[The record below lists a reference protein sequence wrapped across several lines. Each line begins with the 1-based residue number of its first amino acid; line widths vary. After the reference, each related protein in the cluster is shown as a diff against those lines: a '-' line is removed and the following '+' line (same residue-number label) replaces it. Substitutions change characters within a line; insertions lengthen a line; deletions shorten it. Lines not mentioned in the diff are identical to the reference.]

1 MAPWPPDS
9 SGVPAV
15 LAASRPGPDS
25 SLAPL
30 IAAAV
35 LPLAAGSDAEAVAL
49 AGMLAILSGLLC
61 VLAGLARFGFIAGLL
76 SKPVR
81 YGYMN
86 GIALTVQR
94 WSSVS
99 PACW

>member
-1 MAPWPPDS
+1 
-9 SGVPAV
+9 
-15 LAASRPGPDS
+15 
-25 SLAPL
+25 
-30 IAAAV
+30 
-35 LPLAAGSDAEAVAL
+35 
-49 AGMLAILSGLLC
+49 MLAILSGLLC
-61 VLAGLARFGFIAGLL
+61 VLAGLARFGFIADLL